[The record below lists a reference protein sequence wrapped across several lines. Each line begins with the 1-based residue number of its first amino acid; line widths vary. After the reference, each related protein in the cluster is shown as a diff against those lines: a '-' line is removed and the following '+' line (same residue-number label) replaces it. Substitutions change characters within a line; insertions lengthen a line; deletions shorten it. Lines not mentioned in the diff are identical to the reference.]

1 MLASE
6 FLRRRL
12 SQLLF
17 SHKLV
22 IHSPSEILSEK
33 LQVDWLL
40 VIDEFSNLLILFI
53 LIIFR
58 FGLLIVLTV
67 FLTVKTDLR
76 MTIILTQWLGVES
89 AVIVDEVTFAILV
102 VSSDVFLGVGACSS
116 LRLGNLDNI

>member
-1 MLASE
+1 MMA
-6 FLRRRL
+6 
-12 SQLLF
+12 
-17 SHKLV
+17 
-22 IHSPSEILSEK
+22 SEILSEK

-116 LRLGNLDNI
+116 LRLGNLDNL